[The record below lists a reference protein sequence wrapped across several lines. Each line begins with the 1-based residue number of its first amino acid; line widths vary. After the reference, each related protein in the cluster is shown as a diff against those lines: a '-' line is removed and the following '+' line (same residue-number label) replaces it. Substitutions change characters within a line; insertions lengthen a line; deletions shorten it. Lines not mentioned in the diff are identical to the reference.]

1 MSQRHSANLALH
13 FQEPLTAVVRL
24 RANRQSV
31 SDAESFRHQMRE
43 ALKMA
48 SGDAQRDGYSAD
60 DIKLAAFAN
69 VALLDESILNSQ
81 NPLFADWPRR
91 PLQEELFGTHVA
103 GETFFVNA
111 HQLLARDDSPEV
123 GDVLEVYHL
132 CLLLG
137 YRGRY
142 STGGRGELQA
152 TSDAIAAKIRR
163 IRGGYRGLAPAWAL
177 PQEPV
182 QTTGADPWVRK
193 LTWAAI
199 GCAVLTI
206 LLFAVF
212 KFSLLSGLSDLRT
225 LAAQARG

>member
-1 MSQRHSANLALH
+1 MAQRHTANLALH

-31 SDAESFRHQMRE
+31 SDAESFRYQMRE

-48 SGDAQRDGYSAD
+48 GTEAQRDGYSAD
-60 DIKLAAFAN
+60 DIKLAAFAT
-69 VALLDESILNSQ
+69 VALLDESVLNSQ
-81 NPLFADWPRR
+81 NPLFSDWPRK
-91 PLQEELFGTHVA
+91 PLQEELFGTHIA

-111 HQLLARDDSPEV
+111 HQCLARDDSPEV
-123 GDVLEVYHL
+123 ADVLEVYHL

-152 TSDAIAAKIRR
+152 TADAIGAKIRR
-163 IRGGYRGLAPAWAL
+163 IRGGYTGLAPAWAL
-177 PQEPV
+177 PSDAAP
-182 QTTGADPWVRK
+182 TTGPDPWIRK

-199 GCAVLTI
+199 ACAAIAI
-206 LLFAVF
+206 LLFVIF
-212 KFSLLSGLSDLRT
+212 KFSLASGASDLHS

>member
-1 MSQRHSANLALH
+1 MAQRHNANLALH

-31 SDAESFRHQMRE
+31 TDADSFRHHMRE

-48 SGDAQRDGYSAD
+48 GADAQRDGYSGD
-60 DIKLAAFAN
+60 DIKLAAFAT

-81 NPLFADWPRR
+81 NPLFADWPRK
-91 PLQEELFGTHVA
+91 PLQEELFGTHIA

-111 HQLLARDDSPEV
+111 HQLLGRDDSPEI

-142 STGGRGELQA
+142 STGGRGELQS

-163 IRGGYRGLAPAWAL
+163 IRGGYRGLAPEWAL
-177 PQEPV
+177 PPDTTPV
-182 QTTGADPWVRK
+182 AGADPWVRK

-199 GCAVLTI
+199 ACAGLAL
-206 LLFAVF
+206 LLFVVF
-212 KFSLLSGLSDLRT
+212 KFSLSSGLGDLRA
-225 LAAQARG
+225 LAAQSRG

>member
-1 MSQRHSANLALH
+1 MAQRHSSNLALH

-31 SDAESFRHQMRE
+31 SDAESFRHHMRE
-43 ALKMA
+43 ALKLA
-48 SGDAQRDGYSAD
+48 SADAQRDGYSAEE
-60 DIKLAAFAN
+60 IKLAAFAT

-91 PLQEELFGTHVA
+91 PLQEELFGTHIA

-142 STGGRGELQA
+142 STGARGELQS

-177 PQEPV
+177 PAETVAAAGP
-182 QTTGADPWVRK
+182 DPWLKK
-193 LTWAAI
+193 LTWAAVACAI
-199 GCAVLTI
+199 FAVL
-206 LLFAVF
+206 LFVIF
-212 KFSLLSGLSDLRT
+212 KLTLTSGASDLHA
-225 LAAQARG
+225 LAAQVRG